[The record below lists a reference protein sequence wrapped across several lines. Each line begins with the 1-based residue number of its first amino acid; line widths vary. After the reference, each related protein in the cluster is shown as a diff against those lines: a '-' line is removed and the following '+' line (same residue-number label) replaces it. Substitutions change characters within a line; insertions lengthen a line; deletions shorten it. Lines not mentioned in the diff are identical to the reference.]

1 MKTAVS
7 QLLQGFDRKHKMCV
21 EEEILNE
28 ASWLRRRQEE
38 RGEGGQNNPKLS
50 LPHVPRCRV
59 DPFLSELDIT
69 SSLSDSNDTP
79 LCA

>member
-1 MKTAVS
+1 MRSAAS
-7 QLLQGFDRKHKMCV
+7 QVLQGFDRKHKMCV

-28 ASWLRRRQEE
+28 ASWLRRRKEE
-38 RGEGGQNNPKLS
+38 RGKGGQNNPKLS
-50 LPHVPRCRV
+50 LQHIKRCRV

-69 SSLSDSNDTP
+69 SSLSDSNDTL